1 MADEIAPELE
11 VLTWDGFG
19 LATRSL
25 AAEMADAGYRPDL
38 ILCIAR
44 GGLPVGGAL
53 GYALGVKN
61 CAAISVE
68 FYTGVGETLDVP
80 VVLPPTPPLVDLA
93 GLDVLVADDVADS
106 GKTLQKVLDLVRP
119 HVAGLR
125 SAVLYTKP
133 RTVVVPDYSWATC
146 DRWID
151 FPWSSQPPVVQVA
164 AQAPLAMPGLLLEP
178 GTRPG
183 G

>member
-1 MADEIAPELE
+1 MTDNTAHEME
-11 VLTWDGFG
+11 VLTWEGFG

-25 AAEMADAGYRPDL
+25 ATEMASAGYHPDL

-68 FYTGVGETLDVP
+68 FYTGVGETLPVP

-106 GKTLQKVLDLVRP
+106 GRTLEKVLDLVRP
-119 HVAGLR
+119 HVAKLH
-125 SAVLYTKP
+125 SVVLYTKP
-133 RTVVVPDYSWATC
+133 RTAVIPDFSWATT

-151 FPWSSQPPVVQVA
+151 FPWSSQPPVTRLPKQGSQRPSKA
-164 AQAPLAMPGLLLEP
+164 GLEA
-178 GTRPG
+178 GTS
-183 G
+183 